1 MLTVKTNGYNIVKVR
16 ECNACGDV
24 LMDTEVINGKEYTI
38 YLGYCG
44 YVNYYAVEKNK
55 KFLKKVLT
63 NKQKY
68 GIINT

>member
-24 LMDTEVINGKEYTI
+24 LMDTEVINGKEYNI

-55 KFLKKVLT
+55 KFFKK
-63 NKQKY
+63 
-68 GIINT
+68 GIDK